1 MTYLWRRPPQEELIS
16 KLENFVPGRAMQSVY
31 LNDSGN
37 KFDRS
42 TSGDVRLERERVHER
57 DVPHVQIV

>member
-1 MTYLWRRPPQEELIS
+1 
-16 KLENFVPGRAMQSVY
+16 MQSVY

>member
-1 MTYLWRRPPQEELIS
+1 
-16 KLENFVPGRAMQSVY
+16 MQSVHF
-31 LNDSGN
+31 NDSGAN
-37 KFDRS
+37 DSGTNRS